1 MDVAYKRVAI
11 IGFARS
17 GMAVAKTVLRL
28 KGKPKISDSADYS
41 KIKSVHEQWALKDQV
56 PLEIGGHTRSFIQDS
71 DLVVLSPGVRIDS
84 EVVTWAREKEILVLG
99 EVEFAWQL
107 NRQPIVAITG
117 SNGKTTVSTLTKEI
131 LAKSGKKVCLCGNIG
146 TPFSDF
152 VLDLPPDAVVV
163 MEISSFQ
170 LESIIDFRPHVAVFT
185 NFSQNHLDRHKDLDE
200 YLQAKSRI
208 FLNQKNDDYAVIDY
222 TDPFIKSLMPNVK
235 STISFYNEPA
245 KRKLYQSENPNF
257 LAAMDA
263 AAKFGVDVTTGLQ
276 VLREFKG
283 VEHRLEWVRNLN
295 GVDYIN
301 DSKATTV
308 ESGRWALQAI
318 PQPIIMLCGGRDKHL
333 DFSVLKEGMREKVK
347 QMIVYGEAK
356 QKLRNTFEDTVRV
369 EEADSLEEAVKKAQL
384 VASLGD
390 TVLLCPMCTSFDM
403 FKNYEERGKVFK
415 EIVRQL

>member
-1 MDVAYKRVAI
+1 
-11 IGFARS
+11 
-17 GMAVAKTVLRL
+17 
-28 KGKPKISDSADYS
+28 
-41 KIKSVHEQWALKDQV
+41 
-56 PLEIGGHTRSFIQDS
+56 
-71 DLVVLSPGVRIDS
+71 
-84 EVVTWAREKEILVLG
+84 
-99 EVEFAWQL
+99 
-107 NRQPIVAITG
+107 
-117 SNGKTTVSTLTKEI
+117 
-131 LAKSGKKVCLCGNIG
+131 
-146 TPFSDF
+146 
-152 VLDLPPDAVVV
+152 
-163 MEISSFQ
+163 
-170 LESIIDFRPHVAVFT
+170 
-185 NFSQNHLDRHKDLDE
+185 
-200 YLQAKSRI
+200 
-208 FLNQKNDDYAVIDY
+208 
-222 TDPFIKSLMPNVK
+222 MPNVK